1 MVAEELATFPNEA
14 QFQVINSAS
23 SLPTPKNGARRL
35 LIVILEVGA
44 ALGVRGHFKIQLLFI
59 AWRVACLWIVKS
71 HHKLGTFRVL
81 VDPCNKTW

>member
-1 MVAEELATFPNEA
+1 MVCDIRGNDCLQGPFLVLGLSMVAEELATFPNEA

-44 ALGVRGHFKIQLLFI
+44 SIGVRGHFKIQLLFI
-59 AWRVACLWIVKS
+59 AWRVACL
-71 HHKLGTFRVL
+71 
-81 VDPCNKTW
+81 